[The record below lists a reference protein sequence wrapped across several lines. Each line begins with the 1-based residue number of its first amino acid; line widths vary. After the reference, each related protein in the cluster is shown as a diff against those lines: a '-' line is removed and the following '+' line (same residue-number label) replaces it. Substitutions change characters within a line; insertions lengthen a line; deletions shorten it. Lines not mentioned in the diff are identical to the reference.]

1 MEFKDII
8 DLFRRHARAFW
19 TTTLVCVALG
29 IVFHFAQKDFVVSNL
44 TLNITRAGAEQ
55 TTDYQYHD
63 FYRLQADERF
73 ADTVVRWLSSP
84 RIVEDI
90 YAWITSDSQDAERLR
105 MGDERFRAFK
115 AERLSSQMIQ
125 VTYKATGTTEA
136 RAIARSLIK
145 RVNEETDT
153 LNKDQQE
160 VSWFVVVGDEPVAI
174 DGKISLAVTVAI
186 ALALGIFLGFWTV
199 LVRHYFTSVQKEN

>member
-8 DLFRRHARAFW
+8 AIFRSHARAFVV
-19 TTTLVCVALG
+19 TVLVCVALG
-29 IVFHFAQKDFVVSNL
+29 VLFRFVQKDFVVSNL
-44 TLNITRAGAEQ
+44 TLNVTRTGAEE

-84 RIVEDI
+84 RVVADI
-90 YAWITSDSQDAERLR
+90 YSWISSDSQDAERLH

-125 VTYKATGTTEA
+125 VTYKASGTTEA

-145 RVNEETDT
+145 QVNEEIAT

-160 VSWFVVVGDEPVAI
+160 ASWFVVVGDEPVTS
-174 DGKISLAVTVAI
+174 DGKISLTVTIAI
-186 ALALGIFLGFWTV
+186 ALALGIFLAFWVV
-199 LVRHYFTSVQKEN
+199 LVRHYFSSVRKEN